1 MWNWFQYWISRVFL
15 YQFLSFKNRIL
26 HKKKQAKLILLI
38 LTEVS
43 LFSWKWT
50 NFLPLFCRNKMA
62 IALCIMTIPKGKNVW
77 LYKKRIY
84 SNYVK
89 SLGSAILKWIHPTYE
104 MIYEIKHNYEVTE
117 AFQESALLN
126 FDIITV
132 TNPNGTVTE
141 YSNQYQFPVQSG
153 SFEIRDW

>member
-1 MWNWFQYWISRVFL
+1 
-15 YQFLSFKNRIL
+15 
-26 HKKKQAKLILLI
+26 
-38 LTEVS
+38 
-43 LFSWKWT
+43 
-50 NFLPLFCRNKMA
+50 MA
-62 IALCIMTIPKGKNVW
+62 IALCIMTIPKGKN
-77 LYKKRIY
+77 LCLCQNFSDSYHSI
-84 SNYVK
+84 

-104 MIYEIKHNYEVTE
+104 MIFEIKHNYEVTE

-153 SFEIRDW
+153 SFEIRD

>member
-1 MWNWFQYWISRVFL
+1 
-15 YQFLSFKNRIL
+15 
-26 HKKKQAKLILLI
+26 
-38 LTEVS
+38 
-43 LFSWKWT
+43 
-50 NFLPLFCRNKMA
+50 MA
-62 IALCIMTIPKGKNVW
+62 IALCIMTIPKGKNFC
-77 LYKKRIY
+77 KKKTFWFK
-84 SNYVK
+84 SLQ

-104 MIYEIKHNYEVTE
+104 MIFEIKHNYEVTE

>member
-1 MWNWFQYWISRVFL
+1 
-15 YQFLSFKNRIL
+15 
-26 HKKKQAKLILLI
+26 
-38 LTEVS
+38 
-43 LFSWKWT
+43 
-50 NFLPLFCRNKMA
+50 MA
-62 IALCIMTIPKGKNVW
+62 IALCIMTIPKGKNYFS
-77 LYKKRIY
+77 LYFCDSSHFKLT
-84 SNYVK
+84 

-104 MIYEIKHNYEVTE
+104 MIFEIKHNYEVTE

-153 SFEIRDW
+153 SFEIRD

>member
-1 MWNWFQYWISRVFL
+1 
-15 YQFLSFKNRIL
+15 
-26 HKKKQAKLILLI
+26 
-38 LTEVS
+38 
-43 LFSWKWT
+43 
-50 NFLPLFCRNKMA
+50 MA